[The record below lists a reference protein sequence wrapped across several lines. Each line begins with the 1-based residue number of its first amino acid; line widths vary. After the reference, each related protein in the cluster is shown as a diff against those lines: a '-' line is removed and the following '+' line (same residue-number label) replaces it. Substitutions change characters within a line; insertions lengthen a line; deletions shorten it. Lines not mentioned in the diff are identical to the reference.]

1 MILRLHLTAGLP
13 GDAETEASVAG
24 DVLTV
29 DGHAYDL
36 SAVPE
41 GGEAMPQGLQH
52 PFIGPI
58 TRFAGEISAALVWR
72 YDAETAEAE
81 QGSVHPVAIVSKGP
95 VPDPVTR
102 RPIEREAD
110 V

>member
-1 MILRLHLTAGLP
+1 MILKLHLTAGLP

-29 DGHAYDL
+29 DGADYDL

-41 GGEAMPQGLQH
+41 GGEAMPQGLH
-52 PFIGPI
+52 PFVGPI
-58 TRFAGEISAALVWR
+58 IRFAGEISAALVWL